1 MEEPADQGRA
11 RSLSVSCS
19 NGVDQDGVLMFLRR
33 LAEIK
38 KDIIGDEGVRGF
50 VLGGGGE
57 VLKEGNVHNGV

>member
-38 KDIIGDEGVRGF
+38 KDIIGD
-50 VLGGGGE
+50 LSWS
-57 VLKEGNVHNGV
+57 